1 MDINKFVTDI
11 NARSSFNQW
20 LGIEVVEVAVGSVS
34 LRIKWREEFGQY
46 SGHLHAGIIG
56 TMIDTACGFS
66 GLTVT
71 TSKFLASNF
80 SVSFLRPAVG
90 DSFVAKAQVIKPGRL
105 QIFTRCDLFALNG
118 SDKEKLVANGDT
130 ILCVLPETDWN
141 DELN

>member
-20 LGIEVVEVAVGSVS
+20 LGIEVIEVAVGFVS

-80 SVSFLRPAVG
+80 SVNFLRPAVG

>member
-20 LGIEVVEVAVGSVS
+20 LGIEVVEVEVGSVS

-80 SVSFLRPAVG
+80 SVNFLRPAVG

>member
-1 MDINKFVTDI
+1 MDVSKFVKRI
-11 NARSSFNQW
+11 NDRSSFNQW

-34 LRIKWREEFGQY
+34 LKIQWREDFGQY

-80 SVSFLRPAVG
+80 SVNFLRPAIG
-90 DSFVAKAQVIKPGRL
+90 DSFLAKAQVIKPGRL
-105 QIFTRCDLFALNG
+105 QIFTRCDLYAVSG
-118 SDKEKLVANGDT
+118 SEEKLVANGDT
-130 ILCVLPETDWN
+130 MLCVLPDSDWN